1 MALQVSNDINERLQ
15 SLEQLSGKWA
25 DYEAAL
31 AQLQSWFHQQEDKI
45 KRYRLIGHEVGVK
58 QTLKDCKVSVCVS
71 VCVRA
76 HACMCICVCVC
87 MRI

>member
-1 MALQVSNDINERLQ
+1 MQVSNDINERLR
-15 SLEQLSGKWA
+15 SLEQLSGKWS

-58 QTLKDCKVSVCVS
+58 QTLKDCKVSGV
-71 VCVRA
+71 
-76 HACMCICVCVC
+76 CVCVC
-87 MRI
+87 LCLCVCGCVCV